1 MLDIQTQG
9 QPRHTQIIKST
20 LWYGP
25 KRLEID
31 DDDDDDDEIEKENQI
46 EHGNTQTSANHMVL

>member
-1 MLDIQTQG
+1 MLDIQRRG

-20 LWYGP
+20 LCYGP

-31 DDDDDDDEIEKENQI
+31 EDDDDDDEMKKQK
-46 EHGNTQTSANHMVL
+46 